1 MASSIGTTTFSSK
14 GFWGLG
20 PWGFGQP
27 LPPTS
32 RNSHEGQFNFT
43 ILECMVSPL
52 TVWFLIVFAC
62 TMI

>member
-1 MASSIGTTTFSSK
+1 MAAFIDTTTNSLK
-14 GFWGLG
+14 GFWGFG
-20 PWGFGQP
+20 RWGFGQP
-27 LPPTS
+27 LAPTS

-52 TVWFLIVFAC
+52 TVWFLIVVAC

>member
-1 MASSIGTTTFSSK
+1 MAAFIDTTTNSLN
-14 GFWGLG
+14 GF
-20 PWGFGQP
+20 WGFGQH
-27 LPPTS
+27 LPPSS

-52 TVWFLIVFAC
+52 TVWFLIVVAC